1 MAEMSMDSIHFDL
14 IGKVKVAGNSSVVQS
29 YDFWDK
35 MVEAGTYYYR
45 LLEVNQEGKE
55 AIVSEVISLRRTADF
70 EIVKIYPIPTNELVN
85 IQYQTTSK
93 EAIEYT
99 VFDITGR
106 LIAQEK
112 VKTMEG
118 DNSIVLD
125 VSNYVT
131 GTYFVKLNSKM
142 YKSIERFVVN

>member
-1 MAEMSMDSIHFDL
+1 MT
-14 IGKVKVAGNSSVVQS
+14 
-29 YDFWDK
+29 FWIK
-35 MVEAGTYYYR
+35 WWETGTYYYR

-55 AIVSEVISLRRTADF
+55 AIVSEVISLRRMLDF

-99 VFDITGR
+99 IFDITGR

-112 VKTMEG
+112 VKNIEG
-118 DNSIVLD
+118 ENSIVLD

-131 GTYFVKLNSKM
+131 GTYS
-142 YKSIERFVVN
+142 SPI